1 MGDNIDFIMTF
12 LKPEQPRIKKEAK
25 EENVNE
31 KIRDIKLEDLKQE
44 PTASK
49 KDVKKEINMKME
61 ELTIEDHNMDLE
73 IKQEIKIK
81 RLEELKKE
89 AKKPAAIEQHLSR
102 KKDRKRPIKLM
113 TDSFN
118 WSIKNTNEDLS
129 TGPPKRRRTPV
140 FSKLDSM
147 KMSKEIR
154 HVDLIDTDSDSS
166 NTTPNSSSETSTSTS
181 ETENE
186 EENENLEHEDLNQE
200 ILHWMA
206 DCY

>member
-1 MGDNIDFIMTF
+1 
-12 LKPEQPRIKKEAK
+12 
-25 EENVNE
+25 
-31 KIRDIKLEDLKQE
+31 
-44 PTASK
+44 
-49 KDVKKEINMKME
+49 
-61 ELTIEDHNMDLE
+61 
-73 IKQEIKIK
+73 
-81 RLEELKKE
+81 
-89 AKKPAAIEQHLSR
+89 
-102 KKDRKRPIKLM
+102 M

-129 TGPPKRRRTPV
+129 TDPPKRRRTPV